1 MSLSKKVIIIITLV
15 VFAAFSAGGTVLLAT
30 NSRAALAES
39 VAQNSRRKQMS
50 CYALESK
57 LLADRLNGRKTDKTE
72 LARYADKMVA
82 YATGEE
88 IEIIDSNGQVIFS
101 NLKGDAPVLRQN
113 SYSVEKNENGYFNC
127 FNATLSSYGTELNI
141 IMRYDI
147 SYVFVERKRQYI
159 AFLLIESAVLLCSGL
174 AAFFITKRITR
185 PLERLAQTANRIS
198 GGEYSLRTRIDSGDE
213 IGSLSKSFDA
223 MVAELEQ
230 QLENRTA
237 FVADFSHE
245 LKTPMTSV
253 IGYADI
259 LRTHVLDEHDK
270 FMYADRI
277 FKNAKR
283 MENLSVKMLRM
294 LKLSQTEPTLE
305 PVESECIERG
315 IRQMFENG
323 ENLDINSEKGI
334 KILCDYDL
342 LLTLL
347 CNLIE
352 NAFRFSDGQ
361 KVIVKIE
368 KSGNCCRFGVAD
380 SGRGMTQEEIRRA
393 AEPFYKAD
401 KSRSAAGYGIGLS
414 ICKSICTLFKT
425 ELKFE
430 SELGRGTCVSFDLEV
445 AE

>member
-1 MSLSKKVIIIITLV
+1 M
-15 VFAAFSAGGTVLLAT
+15 
-30 NSRAALAES
+30 
-39 VAQNSRRKQMS
+39 
-50 CYALESK
+50 
-57 LLADRLNGRKTDKTE
+57 
-72 LARYADKMVA
+72 
-82 YATGEE
+82 
-88 IEIIDSNGQVIFS
+88 
-101 NLKGDAPVLRQN
+101 
-113 SYSVEKNENGYFNC
+113 
-127 FNATLSSYGTELNI
+127 
-141 IMRYDI
+141 
-147 SYVFVERKRQYI
+147 
-159 AFLLIESAVLLCSGL
+159 LCSGL

-305 PVESECIERG
+305 PVESERIERG

-334 KILCDYDL
+334 KILCDYNL

-347 CNLIE
+347 RNLVE
-352 NAFRFSDGQ
+352 NGQKASENTPVTVTGVRDGERYRFS
-361 KVIVKIE
+361 VIDQG
-368 KSGNCCRFGVAD
+368 S
-380 SGRGMTQEEIRRA
+380 GMTAEQVQRA
-393 AEPFYKAD
+393 TEPFYKGD
-401 KSRSAAGYGIGLS
+401 RSRSSGGFGIGLS
-414 ICKSICTLFKT
+414 LCQRICQRHGTVLAI
-425 ELKFE
+425 E
-430 SELGRGTCVSFDLEV
+430 SEPSVGTTVSFWLEV
-445 AE
+445 CNG

>member
-305 PVESECIERG
+305 PVESE
-315 IRQMFENG
+315 
-323 ENLDINSEKGI
+323 
-334 KILCDYDL
+334 
-342 LLTLL
+342 
-347 CNLIE
+347 
-352 NAFRFSDGQ
+352 
-361 KVIVKIE
+361 
-368 KSGNCCRFGVAD
+368 
-380 SGRGMTQEEIRRA
+380 
-393 AEPFYKAD
+393 
-401 KSRSAAGYGIGLS
+401 
-414 ICKSICTLFKT
+414 
-425 ELKFE
+425 
-430 SELGRGTCVSFDLEV
+430 
-445 AE
+445 